1 MKTRAAAIFFV
12 LVLLAQGL
20 LAQETAHVAT
30 PKMVKGLY
38 VTMETF
44 EEQKL
49 LDGIIDLCKRTD
61 INTLVIDVRSN
72 GVNAFVIKNEK
83 ARKKIDVLHGM
94 GLYLV
99 ARMIVFWKPDGW
111 FDPASEH
118 RWDQIARASR
128 LAIELGFDEVN
139 YDYVRY
145 GGPHEPQS
153 TTLIAQRTPIIRSFC
168 QYLKQEVGEK
178 TGKPISVDFFG
189 VTFLKSESEVGQ
201 RVEDAIDNFDYVMPM
216 VYPSHW
222 AAGTFGVSNPGKDPY
237 TIVYKSLTIGWKKFG
252 DNPKRKTQLRPWL
265 QAFGV
270 DTIYPLHLVTYV
282 AKDVREQIRACCDAG
297 CTGWVLWNP
306 SSSYEKYEEALK

>member
-1 MKTRAAAIFFV
+1 MKTRATVIFFA
-12 LVLLAQGL
+12 LALLAQGS
-20 LAQETAHVAT
+20 LAQETTYVVT
-30 PKMVKGLY
+30 PKVVKGLY
-38 VTMETF
+38 ITLETF

-72 GVNAFVIKNEK
+72 GVNAFVIKNER
-83 ARKKIDVLHGM
+83 ARKRIEVLHGM

-111 FDPASEH
+111 FDPASE
-118 RWDQIARASR
+118 RRREEVVRASR
-128 LAIELGFDEVN
+128 LAINLGFDEIN

-145 GGPHEPQS
+145 GGPREPQS
-153 TTLIAQRTPIIRSFC
+153 LTPMEQRTPIIRDFC
-168 QYLKQEVGEK
+168 RYLKKEVGDK

-189 VTFLKSESEVGQ
+189 VTFLKSELGVGQ

-222 AAGTFGVSNPGKDPY
+222 SVGTFGIKEPGKAPY
-237 TIVYKSLTIGWKKFG
+237 EMVFRSLTIGWKKFV
-252 DNPKRKTQLRPWL
+252 DDPKRTAQLRPWL

-270 DTIYPLHLVTYV
+270 ESIYPLRLMPYV
-282 AKDVREQIRACCDAG
+282 AKDVEEQIRACYDAG
-297 CTGWVLWNP
+297 CVGWVLWNP
-306 SSSYEKYEEALK
+306 SSKYERYEQALK